1 MRAVLNEVRSK
12 GLLLDADLQCFLN
25 TYASFTWNQIPDLKL
40 QNVVACFLPVAGQK
54 AVGGS
59 HYVLSSVLRWACKLL
74 SVVARQEF
82 SKLLRNDV
90 LYNESRRECQ
100 TVGGDVTTRRNRIE
114 K

>member
-12 GLLLDADLQCFLN
+12 SLLLDADLQCFLN
-25 TYASFTWNQIPDLKL
+25 TYASFTWNQVPDLKL
-40 QNVVACFLPVAGQK
+40 QNVVTCFLPIAGQK

-59 HYVLSSVLRWACKLL
+59 HYVLSSVLRWACELL

-90 LYNESRRECQ
+90 LCNVSRKGMSDC
-100 TVGGDVTTRRNRIE
+100 GRRCDD
-114 K
+114 